1 MGALQPLH
9 LVVIM
14 VIVLVVFGAG
24 RLGEVGTALGK
35 GVKDLRSSVEKDPPA
50 TAGSGFCPACGA
62 PRVSGDARFC
72 PQCGGPFP
80 A

>member
-1 MGALQPLH
+1 

-24 RLGEVGTALGK
+24 RIGEVGTALGK
-35 GVKDLRSSVEKDPPA
+35 GVKDFRSSVDKDLPA
-50 TAGSGFCPACGA
+50 SASAGFCPACGT
-62 PRVSGDARFC
+62 PRVAGEARFC
-72 PQCGGPFP
+72 PQCGGPLP

>member
-35 GVKDLRSSVEKDPPA
+35 GMKDLRSSVDKDLPA
-50 TAGSGFCPACGA
+50 GTGTGFCPKCGT
-62 PRVSGDARFC
+62 PRVAGEARFC
-72 PQCGGPFP
+72 PQCGGPLP
-80 A
+80 S